1 MFNKNSYQATMTQK
15 ELNGQLLMGLKKHL
29 LISQDT
35 SSKKEARLLSLAN
48 ISEVLEYVSYNVN
61 DSIPE
66 EERAILSRFFNM
78 LLVKVRNGIITIH
91 SRPETF
97 QEEITFI
104 NVLLK
109 I

>member
-1 MFNKNSYQATMTQK
+1 VYSNPYQATMTAR
-15 ELNGQLLMGLKKHL
+15 ELNSQLLIGLKRHL

-35 SSKKEARLLSLAN
+35 SAKKEQRLNSLNN
-48 ISEVLEYVSYNVN
+48 ISDVLEYVSYNVN

-66 EERAILSRFFNM
+66 EERAILARFFR
-78 LLVKVRNGIITIH
+78 LLLTKVRSGIINIH

-97 QEEITFI
+97 HEEIAFI
-104 NVLLK
+104 NILLK